1 MAVLSRAPRDKR
13 LVGLVDRVWWAAPE
27 PTADVRIEWVLPTCR
42 AQMIL
47 SPEGSVFAGPKVAAE
62 QIERRT
68 GGPMVGASLAA
79 GAVSALLGIG
89 GYETLGATVR
99 LDSVWEFGSLS
110 ERLAEQATTAALD
123 LIEAALV
130 DQLQP
135 ARVDELVLAAAQL
148 IRAGRSA
155 TQAVAMVGADRR
167 TFVPEFRRTVGVAPK
182 RYERV
187 CRFNRTIEA
196 IRGPDAAPLAM
207 IAAEHGYAD
216 QAHLS
221 REIRHFAL
229 ASPSRLHRDGSPMV
243 NHVSPDKIFK
253 T

>member
-1 MAVLSRAPRDKR
+1 MAVLSRAPRDQR

-27 PTADVRIEWVLPTCR
+27 PTSDVCIEWVLPTCR

-47 SPEGSVFAGPKVAAE
+47 SPEASVFAGPKVRAE

-68 GGPMVGASLAA
+68 GGPMVGVSLAA
-79 GAVSALLGIG
+79 GGLSALLGIG
-89 GYETLGATVR
+89 GQEAVGTTVG
-99 LDSVWEFGSLS
+99 LESVWDVGSLS
-110 ERLAEQATTAALD
+110 ERLAAEADHRALD
-123 LIEAALV
+123 LIEVALTV
-130 DQLQP
+130 QLQP
-135 ARVDELVLAAAQL
+135 ARTDELVLIAAHA
-148 IRAGRSA
+148 IRGGRSA
-155 TQAVAMVGADRR
+155 AQAIAMVGADRR
-167 TFVPEFRRTVGVAPK
+167 TFVPKFRRTVGVAPK
-182 RYERV
+182 LYERV
-187 CRFNRTIEA
+187 CRFNRAIEA
-196 IRGPDAAPLAM
+196 IRRPDAAPLAM

-221 REIRHFAL
+221 REIRHFAT